1 MSQVLYLKWRPLS
14 WGELVGQDHV
24 VRTLHNAVQSDRV
37 SHAYLF
43 SGPRG
48 TGKTS
53 TARILAKAV
62 NCLDED
68 LARRP
73 CNECAHCQ
81 AVNRGEFLD
90 LIEIDAASN
99 TSVEDV
105 RDLRDKINFS
115 PNRARFKVYIIDE
128 VHMLSQAAFN
138 ALLKTL
144 EEPPDHALF
153 VLATT
158 EVHKIPPT
166 VLSRCQRHEFRRIPV
181 QDIVGHLQG
190 LADSEGL
197 EVEDEALTLIAKQA
211 TGSLRDGISML
222 DQLASAEGRITL
234 DLAHQVLGTATD
246 RAVLELMDALLA
258 GDAGQGLDIIQA
270 ALEGGSNP
278 RHFARQ
284 VISYLRNVLLLKMGN
299 KERVDI
305 TTDAHRILEQHA
317 QAVSVQKLLAVIKA
331 FNQATLHKS
340 GSWQPS
346 LPLEMAFIEVLDGE
360 RGEAQEAGPGPKK
373 KGAVEE
379 KTPARPSRKRVK
391 ESVPDATYAN
401 TEEKQ
406 QEEPAKVEPQE
417 SKAKPPQTQQTDPQ
431 PANPPP
437 QKESGPSPH
446 GVQVLRKWEGIVEA
460 AREFNPTT
468 QALLNSCT
476 PLGLEDGC
484 LVLSFKH
491 ELIKSKMENGDHLQ
505 ICQDVIDE
513 VVGEEYPIKCV
524 IGRNEGKDIPQ
535 DVDPDGLV
543 ATTVRELGGKYV
555 SDDE

>member
-14 WGELVGQDHV
+14 WDEVVGQDHV
-24 VRTLHNAVQSDRV
+24 VRTLRNAVHTGRV

-62 NCLDED
+62 NCLEED
-68 LARRP
+68 RTQRP
-73 CNECAHCQ
+73 CNACTHCQ

-105 RDLRDKINFS
+105 RDLRDKINFA
-115 PNRARFKVYIIDE
+115 PNQARFKVYIIDE

-144 EEPPDHALF
+144 EEPPEHALF

-166 VLSRCQRHEFRRIPV
+166 VLSRCQRHEFRRISV
-181 QDIVGHLQG
+181 EDIVAHLQEMV
-190 LADSEGL
+190 DSEGL
-197 EVEDEALTLIAKQA
+197 DVEEEALTLIAKQA

-246 RAVLELMDALLA
+246 RAVLDLMDALLA
-258 GDAGQGLDIIQA
+258 SDAAQGLDVIQA

-284 VISYLRNVLLLKMGN
+284 VISYLRNMLLLKMGN
-299 KERVDI
+299 EDRVDI
-305 TTDAHRILEQHA
+305 TTDTLRTLEQHA
-317 QAVSVQKLLAVIKA
+317 QAFSVPKLLAVIKA

-346 LPLEMAFIEVLDGE
+346 LPLEMAFIEVLDGG
-360 RGEAQEAGPGPKK
+360 RGGGQEAGPGPKK
-373 KGAVEE
+373 EGVAEE
-379 KTPARPSRKRVK
+379 QAAARPARNRVK
-391 ESVPDATYAN
+391 ESRPGEADSD
-401 TEEKQ
+401 EKEQ
-406 QEEPAKVEPQE
+406 GKPAEVEAQE
-417 SKAKPPQTQQTDPQ
+417 SEDHPSPSQQTKPS
-431 PANPPP
+431 PAGAPPE
-437 QKESGPSPH
+437 QKSAPSPH
-446 GVQVLRKWEGIVEA
+446 GVQVLRKWQGIVEA

-505 ICQDVIDE
+505 ICREVIDE

-524 IGRNEGKDIPQ
+524 IGGNKGKDIPQ

-555 SDDE
+555 PDDE